1 MTLLTALH
9 WLRTALV
16 YLVMLAVMTYVTGL
30 FYAVVSG
37 WVLGKCALIWLTE
50 FYLPQKTKDD
60 YQLADVE
67 LL

>member
-1 MTLLTALH
+1 
-9 WLRTALV
+9 
-16 YLVMLAVMTYVTGL
+16 MLAVMTYVTGL

>member
-1 MTLLTALH
+1 M
-9 WLRTALV
+9 RTALV
-16 YLVMLAVMTYVTGL
+16 YLVMLAVMTYITGL

-37 WVLGKCALIWLTE
+37 WVLGRCVLLWLTM
-50 FYLPQKTKDD
+50 FYLPGKTKDD

>member
-1 MTLLTALH
+1 VLLTLFH

-16 YLVMLAVMTYVTGL
+16 YLVMLAVMTYITGL

-37 WVLGKCALIWLTE
+37 WVLGKSLLSWVSA
-50 FYLPQKTKDD
+50 FYLPGRSKED